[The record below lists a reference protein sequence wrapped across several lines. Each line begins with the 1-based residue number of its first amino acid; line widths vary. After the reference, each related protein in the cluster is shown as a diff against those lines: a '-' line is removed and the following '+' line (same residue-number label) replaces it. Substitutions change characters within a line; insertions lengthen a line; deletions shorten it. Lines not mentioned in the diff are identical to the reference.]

1 MYLNPEKYPFFEYE
15 YGFLAFFNMLTI
27 EALYLRPVNTLSFQI
42 LYDCI
47 VYNTDQYFKS
57 LDTIE
62 NVVIKKSKRF
72 HQYQQ
77 NFANNYPILL
87 KIIPNFILETLFS
100 IRVWIDS
107 WLQLDHVDRKLF
119 EQQNRMR
126 LFPHASFKCRTNILL
141 FVLLVDL
148 YNYIFY
154 YICFFVISISAT
166 IILYQGY
173 SFEMMKNSLL
183 LNICLTI
190 EAILF
195 VNCAFFMV
203 KLTMLKFGILISQ
216 YFIYHNNWKKI
227 QTLKFI
233 YQQHNR
239 LSYYLIF
246 TNQNQWSRSLFNMA
260 LISIPMNATVL
271 SEFIIEK
278 MPMQAQF
285 IFIFVACIQ
294 GCFCLSPF
302 LVIAIICKDF
312 HHIEQ
317 WITIIQLRLK
327 SKKHSIQIKMKF
339 DDLYGR
345 LMFGRHRYQ

>member
-15 YGFLAFFNMLTI
+15 YGARFFWQYREIINKFFLIILGFLAFFNMLTI

-87 KIIPNFILETLFS
+87 KIFPNFILETLFS
-100 IRVWIDS
+100 IRVWLDS

-126 LFPHASFKCRTNILL
+126 LFPHASFKCR
-141 FVLLVDL
+141 
-148 YNYIFY
+148 
-154 YICFFVISISAT
+154 
-166 IILYQGY
+166 Y

-203 KLTMLKFGILISQ
+203 KLTI
-216 YFIYHNNWKKI
+216 
-227 QTLKFI
+227 
-233 YQQHNR
+233 
-239 LSYYLIF
+239 
-246 TNQNQWSRSLFNMA
+246 RSLFNMA

-345 LMFGRHRYQ
+345 LMFGRKIAFTCGYLGDITFHRLFEGFLIYVMIFFLILGFYVESH